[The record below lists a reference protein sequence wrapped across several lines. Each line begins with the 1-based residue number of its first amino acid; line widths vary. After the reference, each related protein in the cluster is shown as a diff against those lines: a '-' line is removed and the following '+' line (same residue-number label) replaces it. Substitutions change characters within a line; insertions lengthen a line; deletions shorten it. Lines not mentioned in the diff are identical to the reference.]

1 MKHGR
6 TDDRPDA
13 RAPGVPS
20 ADRGRVDHLARAREA
35 FENHAWC
42 DAHAAYLAADAA
54 AGISGDDLD
63 RLAIAA
69 CLVGRERDF
78 LEYKERAHRAHVAA
92 NRGQLAARDAFWLA
106 LFSMFRGEIGQANAW
121 VARGERL
128 IGDDDCAERGYL
140 AMVTGEQVARGGDF
154 ARAWDMAAEAVA
166 LGERCGDADLVA
178 GARHQQGRAALK
190 LGRAAEGLKL
200 LDETMLAVIAGDL
213 SPIMTG
219 LMYCSIIDACR
230 SSYEWNRAREWT
242 VALSRWCDRQA
253 GMVAFTDACFVHRA
267 EILCLQGAWADAL
280 TETHRVCDRREHSDR
295 PPLGAAF
302 YQQGE
307 IHRLRGEAPQA
318 EECFRT
324 ASRHGFEPQPG
335 LALLRLAQGRTDA
348 AAAAMRRLMGATSD
362 RAARGRILPA
372 HFEIMLA
379 IGDLPEALR
388 ACEELEALSSEYT
401 HEMVRA
407 QAAQARGAWCARS
420 GDAHAAIGH
429 LRESFAAWT
438 RFDAPYEAARVRVL
452 IADACAALGDEEART
467 LELDAARRT
476 FAQLGARA
484 EIERLEQRSA
494 GTAGTGKLTARELD
508 VLRLVARGQTNK
520 VIARELGLSDRTIDR
535 HLCNILSKLNLPSR
549 AAAAAYASGHHL
561 V

>member
-6 TDDRPDA
+6 PEDRPDA
-13 RAPGVPS
+13 RVHGVDM
-20 ADRGRVDHLARAREA
+20 ADRGPVDFLARAREA
-35 FENHAWC
+35 FESHSWR
-42 DAHAAYLAADAA
+42 DAYEAYLAADAA

-63 RLAIAA
+63 HLAIAA

-78 LEYKERAHRAHVAA
+78 LAYKERAHRAHVAA
-92 NRGQLAARDAFWLA
+92 NRAQRAARDAFWLA

-128 IGDDDCAERGYL
+128 IAGSDCAERGYL
-140 AMVTGEQVARGGDF
+140 AMITGEVELHRGGF
-154 ARAWDMAAEAVA
+154 ARAWALAAEAAA
-166 LGERCGDADLVA
+166 LGERCVDADLVA
-178 GARHQQGRAALK
+178 AARHQQGRAAIK

-200 LDETMLAVIAGDL
+200 LDQTMLEVIAGDL

-219 LMYCSIIDACR
+219 LMYCSIIDVCR

-280 TETHRVCDRREHSDR
+280 TETHRVCDRREHCDR

-307 IHRLRGEAPQA
+307 IHRLRGEATPA
-318 EECFRT
+318 EECFRA
-324 ASRHGFEPQPG
+324 ASRHGFDPQPG
-335 LALLRLAQGRTDA
+335 LALLRLSQGRTDA
-348 AAAAMRRLMGATSD
+348 AAAAMRRLLGATSD
-362 RAARGRILPA
+362 PVGRGRILPA
-372 HFEIMLA
+372 HVEIMLA
-379 IGDLPEALR
+379 VDEIEEALR

-401 HEMVRA
+401 SEMVRA
-407 QAAQARGAWCARS
+407 QAAHARGAWCART
-420 GDAHAAIGH
+420 GDPHAAIGH
-429 LRESFAAWT
+429 LRDAFTSWM

-452 IADACAALGDEEART
+452 IADACGALGDVEART
-467 LELDAARRT
+467 LELDAARQT
-476 FAQLGARA
+476 FEQLGARA
-484 EIERLEQRSA
+484 DLERLEQRRAGKA
-494 GTAGTGKLTARELD
+494 GTHKLSARELE

-520 VIARELGLSDRTIDR
+520 VIARDLGLSD
-535 HLCNILSKLNLPSR
+535 
-549 AAAAAYASGHHL
+549 
-561 V
+561 